1 MELHPD
7 QLSALVAV
15 VDLGTF
21 EAAARQLRVTPSA
34 ISQRMKALESSVGRV
49 LLTRSKPV
57 RATESGEI
65 VLRLARQVALLHA
78 DAERSLEGE
87 EVDVTTM
94 PLAINAD
101 SLATWALPAL
111 AEVATRHRL
120 VFDLYRE
127 DQAHTTELLRQ
138 GTVMGAVT
146 SEPTAVQGCS
156 VRSIGRMRYRP
167 MASPAFAERWFASG
181 ATTESFAVAPLV
193 EFDRRDTLQQRYLD
207 RRTAAGVHPPRHY
220 IPTSVDFASAVMLGL
235 GWGMLPDAQ
244 CVEEERAG
252 LLVQL
257 DPGAETIVPLYWQ
270 QWRLESASLSAVADA
285 LSNAAPR

>member
-21 EAAARQLRVTPSA
+21 EAAARELRVTPSA
-34 ISQRMKALESSVGRV
+34 ISQRMKALEASVGRV

-78 DAERSLEGE
+78 DAERSLEGD
-87 EVDVTTM
+87 EVDVTSM

-167 MASPAFAERWFASG
+167 MASPAFAETWFAGG

-207 RRTAAGVHPPRHY
+207 RRTTAGVRPPRHY